1 MEKTYWL
8 RADDNTSIYLKKWY
22 NEIEH
27 PRAIVQISHGMAE
40 HIGRYTPFARYLT
53 AHNIFVYGHDHRGHG
68 KTSDTQGILGFFSE
82 RDGFVKTAEDIH
94 MVTAKIRREYPDVP
108 LILFGHSMGSFLARK
123 FIQTYSNEIDG
134 LILSGTGYYHT
145 AVTCFGKIIARTLPP
160 KKRSKLMNTLA
171 FGSYNRKFRPR
182 QTDFDWLSSDQDAV
196 RKYIDDPYAGF
207 LPTARFFY
215 DLMSGLREIHC
226 PDKNKHIRKDLPM
239 FIMSG
244 DNDPVGNYGKGVW
257 KTAHL
262 YDKAG
267 IKQIAT
273 MLFENSR
280 HELLNE
286 KNKTEVY
293 HMVHMWIS
301 HLIQQC

>member
-1 MEKTYWL
+1 
-8 RADDNTSIYLKKWY
+8 
-22 NEIEH
+22 
-27 PRAIVQISHGMAE
+27 
-40 HIGRYTPFARYLT
+40 
-53 AHNIFVYGHDHRGHG
+53 
-68 KTSDTQGILGFFSE
+68 
-82 RDGFVKTAEDIH
+82 
-94 MVTAKIRREYPDVP
+94 
-108 LILFGHSMGSFLARK
+108 
-123 FIQTYSNEIDG
+123 
-134 LILSGTGYYHT
+134 
-145 AVTCFGKIIARTLPP
+145 
-160 KKRSKLMNTLA
+160 
-171 FGSYNRKFRPR
+171 
-182 QTDFDWLSSDQDAV
+182 
-196 RKYIDDPYAGF
+196 
-207 LPTARFFY
+207 
-215 DLMSGLREIHC
+215 MSGLREIHC

-244 DNDPVGNYGKGVW
+244 DSDPVGNYGKGVW